1 MDSNSDSDAKQSSP
15 AEPTAST
22 GSARSVWR
30 KAVFAVVLLF
40 ILAAL
45 VEGGLRVAYRISRGS
60 WNFAGTLDAAERLYI
75 PHPYNAYSLAP
86 NVTIETHVGT
96 LHTNQW
102 GNRGPE
108 QSYEKPPGVV
118 RIVTLGGSTTF
129 CPYASEDAKTWPA
142 QLERIL
148 NERCAPLRIEVVNYA
163 AAGYNSADSL
173 TTFALRALD
182 RAPDIVIVHHAW
194 NDLGVGVSP
203 GLVSDYTHRRKV
215 ASHRPKGWWYKL
227 AIYRTYIVYKGRVLD
242 KVLGRKPPVGTA
254 EDIDPRAIE
263 IFERNVDSIV
273 LLAQPRGIE
282 PVLLTFASRQPADDD
297 PDWRSK
303 LEHVEALPRQDV
315 FTPAG
320 VFRAIKAY
328 NEAMRRIAARRHVVV
343 VDLANT
349 YPREE
354 RYFLEHDFAHRTDAG
369 LEVFA
374 RMVAEALIR
383 EGVIERAAARQQAAG
398 RR

>member
-1 MDSNSDSDAKQSSP
+1 VGNNSDSGATESP
-15 AEPTAST
+15 PVEVMPST
-22 GSARSVWR
+22 GSARPAWR
-30 KAVFAVVLLF
+30 KAVFAVVFLL
-40 ILAAL
+40 ILAAV

-60 WNFAGTLDAAERLYI
+60 WNFAGTMDATERLYI

-86 NVTIETHVGT
+86 NVTISTHVGT

-129 CPYASEDAKTWPA
+129 CPYASEDAKAWPA
-142 QLERIL
+142 QLERML
-148 NERCAPLRIEVVNYA
+148 NESCAPQRIEVVNYA

-173 TTFALRALD
+173 NTFALRALD
-182 RAPDIVIVHHAW
+182 RDPDIVIVHHAW
-194 NDLGVGVSP
+194 NDLGVGIRP

-215 ASHRPKGWWYKL
+215 ASHRPHSWWHKL
-227 AIYRTYIVYKGRVLD
+227 AIYRTYVAYKGSVLN
-242 KVLGRKPPVGTA
+242 KFLGRERPVGTA
-254 EDIDPRAIE
+254 EDIDPRAVE
-263 IFERNVDSIV
+263 IFERNVESIV

-282 PVLLTFASRQPADDD
+282 PVLLTFASRLPADDD

-303 LEHVEALPRQDV
+303 LEHVKVLAFQDV
-315 FTPAG
+315 FTPVG
-320 VFRAIKAY
+320 VFRAFKAY
-328 NEAMRRIAARRHVVV
+328 NEAIRRIAARRHVVV

-349 YPREE
+349 YPRED
-354 RYFLEHDFAHRTDAG
+354 RYFQEHEFAHRTDAG

-374 RMVAEALIR
+374 RTVADALLR
-383 EGVIERAAARQQAAG
+383 EGVIDRAAARQQVRG
-398 RR
+398 PH